1 MPIFIIAAQRISLPV
16 IIEMKNTYSHLDD
29 LGHAGPGGLQH
40 GGDVLAALLG
50 LLADGALDEVA
61 VGVGGDLARDE
72 DLAVGLDG
80 LRLW

>member
-1 MPIFIIAAQRISLPV
+1 
-16 IIEMKNTYSHLDD
+16 MKNTYSHLDD